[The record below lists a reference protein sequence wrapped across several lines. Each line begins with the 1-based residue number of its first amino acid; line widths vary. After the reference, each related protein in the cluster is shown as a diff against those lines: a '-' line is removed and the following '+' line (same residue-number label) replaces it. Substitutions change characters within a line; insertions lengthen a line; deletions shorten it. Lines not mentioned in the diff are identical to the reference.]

1 MLVLINSAQTHS
13 TAAHLG
19 VIPQCAVKAADAG
32 QKALGVRST
41 LLGKFFR
48 RKLDDSTGA
57 VQVIDQLSCV
67 LICSISAVVCAAAVH
82 YACQCAY
89 VYMCIQGRHETV
101 VHAQ

>member
-1 MLVLINSAQTHS
+1 MLVLMNRARDARTHS

-57 VQVIDQLSCV
+57 VQVID
-67 LICSISAVVCAAAVH
+67 
-82 YACQCAY
+82 
-89 VYMCIQGRHETV
+89 
-101 VHAQ
+101 